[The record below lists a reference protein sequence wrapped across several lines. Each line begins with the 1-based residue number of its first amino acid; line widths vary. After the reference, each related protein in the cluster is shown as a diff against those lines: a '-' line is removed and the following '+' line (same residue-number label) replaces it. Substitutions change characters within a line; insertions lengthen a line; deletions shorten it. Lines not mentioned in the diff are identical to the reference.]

1 TDKDKQKVGMRTADE
16 SQGKTTASLPE
27 TPPGSKP
34 GQCWIPVVSAATYK
48 EISESVEKKAP
59 SERVELIP
67 ARYEIISEKILVKE
81 ASTSI
86 ETIPAVYETV
96 EEKVLIRPASKKVEQ
111 IPAVYETIEEKVID
125 KEGYT
130 EWKKD
135 TSTGIK
141 CLVEVPPTYKMITKE
156 VVKIPATSKETEV
169 PAEYATVVRQVLKTP
184 ASSQTIEI
192 PAEYRTVQVQKLVE
206 PAKEIKIPISAEYQT
221 VTKRVI
227 DQPEKAE
234 WREILCE
241 NNTTRER
248 MTEIQKALKAAGN
261 DPGTTDGVADAGT
274 FKALNDYQKAKSLPV
289 DDGKHINMATVRSL
303 GVMK

>member
-1 TDKDKQKVGMRTADE
+1 
-16 SQGKTTASLPE
+16 
-27 TPPGSKP
+27 
-34 GQCWIPVVSAATYK
+34 
-48 EISESVEKKAP
+48 
-59 SERVELIP
+59 
-67 ARYEIISEKILVKE
+67 
-81 ASTSI
+81 
-86 ETIPAVYETV
+86 
-96 EEKVLIRPASKKVEQ
+96 
-111 IPAVYETIEEKVID
+111 
-125 KEGYT
+125 
-130 EWKKD
+130 
-135 TSTGIK
+135 
-141 CLVEVPPTYKMITKE
+141 MITKE